1 MSSGS
6 LKAATANDCGARYIL
21 HEEWLADVC
30 GVSRRR
36 LTICSEDESRLR
48 RTVHPSSSIS
58 EDDEPPSRQELLRW
72 SQSFDQ
78 LMKSR
83 NGRKLF
89 CEFLRSE
96 FSEENLLFWLA
107 CEDLRE
113 EQNSERVK
121 EKARQIYEDYVSVLS
136 PKEVSLDCRA
146 RDIIGKNMTNP
157 TNHAFDEAQLQI
169 YTLMQRDSYPR
180 FINSKTFCGLLEQ

>member
-1 MSSGS
+1 
-6 LKAATANDCGARYIL
+6 
-21 HEEWLADVC
+21 
-30 GVSRRR
+30 
-36 LTICSEDESRLR
+36 
-48 RTVHPSSSIS
+48 
-58 EDDEPPSRQELLRW
+58 
-72 SQSFDQ
+72 
-78 LMKSR
+78 MKSR